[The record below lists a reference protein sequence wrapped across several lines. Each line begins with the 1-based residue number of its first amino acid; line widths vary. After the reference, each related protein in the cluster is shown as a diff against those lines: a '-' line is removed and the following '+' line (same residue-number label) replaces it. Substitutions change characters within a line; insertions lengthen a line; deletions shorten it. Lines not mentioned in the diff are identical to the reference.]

1 MRLLRRSDRAAREA
15 SQAKLY
21 ARLIVLALLVA
32 YAIAFVLENGKH
44 VAVHFV
50 FTKTQVSL
58 VWLILLCFAIGLVV
72 GVLAVQLDRRR
83 IRRRRDEHTS
93 EPSDA
98 VGDLGR

>member
-1 MRLLRRSDRAAREA
+1 M
-15 SQAKLY
+15 
-21 ARLIVLALLVA
+21 
-32 YAIAFVLENGKH
+32 LENGKH

-50 FTKTQVSL
+50 FTTTQVSL

-83 IRRRRDEHTS
+83 SRRRRGEQAG

-98 VGDLGR
+98 VVDLGR

>member
-1 MRLLRRSDRAAREA
+1 VRLLRRRDHTDREG

-21 ARLIVLALLVA
+21 GRLILLTLLIA

-50 FTKTQVSL
+50 FTTTQVSL
-58 VWLILLCFAIGLVV
+58 VWLVLLCLAIGLVV

-83 IRRRRDEHTS
+83 SRRRRSEQPG

>member
-1 MRLLRRSDRAAREA
+1 MRLLRRRDRADHEG

-21 ARLIVLALLVA
+21 GRLILLTLLVA

-50 FTKTQVSL
+50 FATTRVSL
-58 VWLILLCFAIGLVV
+58 VWLILLSFAIGLVV

-83 IRRRRDEHTS
+83 SRRRRGEQTGK
-93 EPSDA
+93 PSDA
-98 VGDLGR
+98 VADLGR